1 MKRAIGYTRLS
12 QRSDTSIDRQ
22 ERNIREY
29 CTERGWHLVDV
40 LDDGEGASGFDT
52 EGREAYQEL
61 KNMAPHVGVVI
72 TNDKRRLARDEGEVM
87 RLVPLLREHGT
98 ALHTVQDGALDIDDT
113 MTAALEILAAAMAA
127 KEKKQEIQKARE
139 AVRERQEQGYWQGG
153 IPHGLRVDDDTK
165 LLERDPDEWEDVET
179 VLEADVV
186 GRVLDDVDVS
196 AGTAYNIA
204 ERGREWYE
212 AKLEEH
218 GKVGDDDD

>member
-1 MKRAIGYTRLS
+1 MTRAVGYTRLS
-12 QRSDTSIDRQ
+12 QQSDTSIERQ

-29 CTERGWHLVDV
+29 CEDNGWHIVDI

-52 EGREAYQEL
+52 EGREAYATL
-61 KNMAPHVGVVI
+61 KDMVPHVDAVV
-72 TNDKRRLARDEGEVM
+72 TNDKRRLARDEDEVM
-87 RLVPLLREHGT
+87 RLVPLLRENGT
-98 ALHTVQDGALDIDDT
+98 ELHTARDGALDLDDT
-113 MTAALEILAAAMAA
+113 MSAALEILAAAMAA
-127 KEKKQEIQKARE
+127 KEKKQEIEKARE
-139 AVRERQEQGYWQGG
+139 AVRERQKAGFWHGG

-165 LLERDPDEWEDVET
+165 LLERDPDEWGDVEA

-186 GRVLDDVDVS
+186 GRVVDDVDVS

-218 GKVGDDDD
+218 GGVEGDA

>member
-1 MKRAIGYTRLS
+1 MRAVGYTRLS
-12 QRSDTSIDRQ
+12 QQSDTSIERQ

-29 CTERGWHLVDV
+29 CGENDWHLVDV

-52 EGREAYQEL
+52 EGREAYGVL
-61 KNMAPHVGVVI
+61 KDMVPHVDAVV
-72 TNDKRRLARDEGEVM
+72 TNDKRRLARDEDEVM
-87 RLVPLLREHGT
+87 RLVPLLRENNT
-98 ALHTVQDGALDIDDT
+98 ELHTVHDGALDLEDT
-113 MTAALEILAAAMAA
+113 MSAALEILAAAMAA
-127 KEKKQEIQKARE
+127 KEKRKEIEAARE
-139 AVRERQEQGYWQGG
+139 AVRERQEAGFWQGG
-153 IPHGLRVDDDTK
+153 IPHGLRVNDDTK
-165 LLERDPDEWEDVET
+165 LLEKHPDEWKDVEA

-218 GKVGDDDD
+218 GVEG